1 MIYFLYFLSSFS
13 NSYLNVGASWISS
26 LAILYF
32 LSDIPFFCSFVV
44 HFYMFPQFA
53 SSYPFIKY
61 FISLVIFLRLFLIL
75 FLCAVFAS
83 IFKNVIS
90 CHVFGNITISSLFEI
105 FISLKSICVL
115 QSFMSCLGMCNG
127 LFIFSSGT
135 LKTDKQKKWRLCA
148 YGWSLSFM
156 EFISGS
162 SDWAIH
168 WDICE
173 VGLVTCLRERGGF
186 TLQLAEKDLTAFI
199 SGSQQEKRTGAVNIY
214 LFPHLRIVLCHS
226 IGFGLFNPEI
236 LPFALFSE

>member
-32 LSDIPFFCSFVV
+32 LSAIPFFCSFVV
-44 HFYMFPQFA
+44 YFYMFPQFA

-61 FISLVIFLRLFLIL
+61 FISIVTFLRLFLIL

-135 LKTDKQKKWRLCA
+135 LKTNKQKKWRLCA

-173 VGLVTCLRERGGF
+173 VGLVTCLRERGSF

-199 SGSQQEKRTGAVNIY
+199 LGSQQEKRTGAVNIY